1 MSDTT
6 KTKPEGEALPG
17 IPLNKRQLGLWLIQQ
32 KSPQNGSYNVS
43 TAFRVESKLPIETVS
58 ELIIDMF
65 NFFPAFRTQVFL
77 DKGTPSQRI
86 LPKWN
91 GAVNIF
97 PMSKKLTIGQ
107 QLEKLNGLPFDFD
120 SELPSRINLI
130 EGRAGEIVVQVVFH
144 HIVADGTTARLIAQ
158 KLYENF
164 QAYINDVKATS
175 EPVEIGTYF
184 EAVQRHD
191 QPNPESMQFWA
202 EQLKGISLNIDL
214 ASQANAQE
222 GAGNTSEAST
232 VDSHEF
238 ELDSRLS
245 AEILSFSKKNRSTP
259 FCFFS
264 ALYSVVL
271 NRCFRANDFAL
282 GYLRDIRGKSDTAIA
297 GFFVEHIPLPVSF
310 TDELTGIDLIQK
322 FRKDLLAHR
331 KEGDVS
337 AVSVLEQ
344 YREGQAP
351 RGKELNVTIGSTIF
365 SSYTFGNKEKDGFEM
380 ASLPISTGELE
391 ADLALLLDTSGKKM
405 RFRINYDPN
414 LFSSFTIQA
423 METTFYQLI
432 EEMLQKGEQPIT
444 SWELVNEE
452 ERELLLPGY
461 GLVERDFGNYKIF
474 PEVFIERVKEQ
485 PDALAII
492 DGDDYYT
499 YQQVHEL
506 VNVVSNSL
514 IQQGVKSG
522 DNVAL
527 CMQRG
532 IRMVTSILGVHK
544 AGGTYIPLDPTFPPE
559 RLHMILDDSEV
570 KAVVL
575 QDDFREKLQEI
586 VPDGVPMMNVQDMME
601 SEDPE
606 LRKDSPVINDN
617 PVAVVLYTSGSTGR
631 PKGVEIGHLA
641 LLNIL
646 HDLEYRFP
654 MEQGD
659 RHLLKTNYVFD
670 VSINELFSWFM
681 GRGTLVI
688 LPPDTERDLEF
699 VINYVNDMNVT
710 HVIFVHSM
718 LTAIIDYLADKPRS
732 VMFPQV
738 KHLTSTG
745 EKFTRTTFDRIKELG
760 INHLS
765 IENLYGPTEAAI
777 YCSHYPIL
785 DWNKN
790 SRNVPIG
797 RPIANIRN
805 YIVDE
810 QMKLLPPGFAGELCV
825 AGAGLAFGYRNLPE
839 KTASAF
845 LENPYAI
852 GEHTK
857 LYRTGDS
864 VRIMEDGNIEY
875 FGRIDT
881 QVKIRGLRIELGE
894 IEERMRQHPIVGEAV
909 AVVKQTSVGPAI
921 VAYYSCDDG
930 EQARSVLTDYLAQ
943 YLAPYMIPQYFVYI
957 EKMPTTATGKLDRK
971 GLELL
976 PLEEKQSD
984 VEFEEGDDST
994 NAPVNTA
1001 ELETKLLQIWQE
1013 VLQKKSVGANDN
1025 FFELGGHSL
1034 LITKVTQKIEEKLGM
1049 GISVTDF
1056 FRFPNIRDLTSFL
1069 ASQHDVSDMPVQA
1082 TQDTLREKDEDI
1094 AVIGIACR
1102 YPGSKDAD
1110 VFWDNLVNGK
1120 EGILEFTNEELS
1132 SSGELPTLYKHPN
1145 YVKRKGMIAGAKD
1158 FDANFFNYSPREAE
1172 ILDPQQRL
1180 FLEEAYHALEDG
1192 GYGNIGQTQNVG
1204 VYGGSGFNYYTD
1216 NLNDYMRHN
1225 KSVTP
1230 YQVMVGNG
1238 NDFLC
1243 TRVAYKLNLSGP
1255 AITVQTACSTSL
1267 VAIERACADLR
1278 EGRCDMALAG
1288 GVSLISGV
1296 EISGY
1301 MYREGMILSPDG
1313 RCRTFDSQAKGTVPS
1328 QGVGLVLLKPLSQAI
1343 KDGDH
1348 IRAVIKGAAIN
1359 NDANAKV
1366 GYTAPGIDGQK
1377 DVIRTAQ
1384 IRAGVDPA
1392 SISYI
1397 EAHGTATPMGDPI
1410 EISALS
1416 MAFNESKEKIE
1427 RGSCAIGSVKSNI
1440 GHSDTA
1446 AGVAGLIKTVL
1457 CLEHAQLV
1465 PSLHYKQPN
1474 PNIDFGPFQVNTEA
1488 REWTTKP
1495 NTPRRAGVSAF
1506 GIGGTNAHIV
1516 LEQAPEKKTKEK
1528 PAVKAA
1534 TPFICLPI
1542 SAASTLSLNSNVNQ
1556 VKTFLDS
1563 GKCESAEGLAYTLQ
1577 LGRHAHRHRKMALLP
1592 RTDDGSFALNASAL
1606 ILREEKDSQFS
1617 SDDAISFVFDG
1628 NLDVQA
1634 LQSFRTLAEQAPI
1647 YATYLANVKKSLKL
1661 QWQTKAANLLES
1673 DISEEEAQRACLS
1686 ALYTLALANLMRDL
1700 GLKPSSIVGSGYGQA
1715 TAAVF
1720 AGLVKADTAL
1730 ALFTG
1735 GDVGTSNVK
1744 AHASSSLYLST
1755 LEKWQSGQIELD
1767 LNALDMNN
1775 HANVDDALLKGAID
1789 TEQSVKA
1796 FILQTEAANPSEH
1809 LYHLI
1814 ADTWCSGSEVNWQ
1827 VLYGENHPQ
1836 RVAAPLYAFD
1846 KKQYWVADPKLTGP
1860 DRQLWSALVNRTFTT
1875 LVENEGLVNNMT
1887 FIQKQ
1892 ATKHDAALVFM
1903 AKALNAIAHTPV
1915 EFGQPYDLSQLTL
1928 DRVIDKYKS
1937 LVGDWVDEVN
1947 HYIDRI
1953 HSAELQKAIQTSE
1966 GLESFIVQLRQVWE
1980 DEPAY
1985 ISRIIDCGHLLPDT
1999 LEGKADI
2006 ISTLS
2011 VDGEYFNA
2019 FGNEEL
2025 VKNSPQIQYC
2035 NLAVSSMLDN
2045 LLRQLPKDVSLKV
2058 IEIGGGSGY
2067 ATKEILP
2074 KLAGTECQYSFTDTN
2089 EYLLEQA
2096 RKRYLEY
2103 DYLTCSPLDI
2113 EYSPQAQGYPENNY
2127 DVIVL
2132 GNSLYNVR
2140 NIDEALANVHSMLAP
2155 GGMLILWEI
2164 TSPQL
2169 EFAITESLMMNP
2181 LHDGI
2186 RTQANPFVSVDTLQE
2201 KLYATGF
2208 EQVEPLTPAEH
2219 SAHSVLIAKAG
2230 EPQVKRAFSYAKNK
2244 DYRLQTNF
2252 VGCEI
2257 NHIDTKSLPE
2267 EEPQSNQPSVA
2278 EVIAN
2283 LWCEHFSIDEVNPED
2298 NFFDLGGESLM
2309 ALGLV
2314 DDINQ
2319 AFDLSVAV
2327 NTLYEVPTLSALSE
2341 FVASQLPETSLP
2353 DKPKSTQDMVNDL
2366 WLEHLNLQEL
2376 NPDDDFFDLGGDSLI
2391 ALGMIEDINNMFS
2404 TDISANI
2411 LYDNP
2416 TLGKLSELVMS
2427 RQQQESAKPVA
2438 AKPTSA
2444 PAKHSKFTPLVQLQQ
2459 GTNENLPPI
2468 FLVHA
2473 AGGGLILFSRLVA
2486 ALGKEYTVYG
2496 FESPPDLPQNS
2507 IEELAD
2513 TYLNALLQKF
2523 PFKESFIIGGHSFG
2537 PVVALEITR
2546 KLIEF
2551 GKTVE
2556 SMILIDPPGPG
2567 KMPKHPENYT
2577 DILLHLNDDIVK
2589 LDKQYMLGLPLE
2601 EQISY
2606 FHQLSGETLWKHH
2619 FSIITPAFVTTFK
2632 KQLDMLQSYTFPPL
2646 ACNGIYF
2653 TPTQSM
2659 PLLPKDMFTAWESI
2673 LEGNLEV
2680 VEVEG
2685 NHISMVEN
2693 PGAMTIAEVIKAKF
2707 N

>member
-6 KTKPEGEALPG
+6 KTKPEDEALPG

-32 KSPQNGSYNVS
+32 RSPQNGSYNVS
-43 TAFRVESKLPIETVS
+43 TAFRIESELPIETVS
-58 ELIIDMF
+58 ELVIDMF
-65 NFFPAFRTQVFL
+65 NFFPAFRTQVFV
-77 DKGTPSQRI
+77 DKGVPSQRI

-97 PMSKKLTIGQ
+97 PMSKKLTIEQ
-107 QLEKLNGLPFDFD
+107 QLEKLNGYPFDFD

-130 EGRAGEIVVQVVFH
+130 EGKPGEIVIQVVFH
-144 HIVADGTTARLIAQ
+144 HIVADGTTARLIANR
-158 KLYENF
+158 LYENF
-164 QAYINDVKATS
+164 QTYINDIKPAS
-175 EPVEIGTYF
+175 EPTEIGTYF
-184 EAVQRHD
+184 DAVQRHD
-191 QPNPESMQFWA
+191 QPNPEAMQFWE

-222 GAGNTSEAST
+222 GAGSSDSSGVA
-232 VDSHEF
+232 SHEF

-271 NRCFRANDFAL
+271 NRCFRANDFAI
-282 GYLRDIRGKSDTAIA
+282 GYLRDIRGKADTSIA
-297 GFFVEHIPLPVSF
+297 GFFVEHIPLAISI

-322 FRKDLLAHR
+322 LRKDLLSHR

-344 YREGQAP
+344 YREGQPP

-365 SSYTFGNKEKDGFEM
+365 SSYTFGDQEKDHFKVT
-380 ASLPISTGELE
+380 SLPISTGELE

-432 EEMLQKGEQPIT
+432 EEMLQKGEQPIH
-444 SWELVNEE
+444 SWELVSEE
-452 ERELLLPGY
+452 EKELLLPGY
-461 GLVERDFGNYKIF
+461 GLVERDFGNDKIF

-506 VNVVSNSL
+506 VNVVSNTL
-514 IQQGVKSG
+514 IQEGVKSG

-532 IRMVTSILGVHK
+532 VRMVTSILGVHK

-575 QDDFREKLQEI
+575 QEDFKEKLSEI
-586 VPDGVPMMNVQDMME
+586 VADGVPMLNVQEMME
-601 SEDPE
+601 SDDPE
-606 LRKDSPVINDN
+606 LLKDSPVINDN
-617 PVAVVLYTSGSTGR
+617 PIAVVLYTSGSTGR

-670 VSINELFSWFM
+670 VSINEMFSWFM

-699 VINYVNDMNVT
+699 VINYVNDMDIT

-732 VMFPQV
+732 VMFPKV

-777 YCSHYPIL
+777 YCSHYSIL
-785 DWNKN
+785 DWKKN

-845 LENPYAI
+845 IENPFSI
-852 GEHTK
+852 GEHTR

-921 VAYYSCDDG
+921 VAYYSCEEG
-930 EQARSVLTDYLAQ
+930 EQSRNVLTDYLGQ
-943 YLAPYMIPQYFVYI
+943 YLAPYMIPQYFVFI

-971 GLELL
+971 GLELM

-984 VEFEEGDDST
+984 AEISESDDAGG
-994 NAPVNTA
+994 APVNTA

-1069 ASQHDVSDMPVQA
+1069 ASQHDVSDMPIQA

-1094 AVIGIACR
+1094 AVIGLACR

-1110 VFWDNLVNGK
+1110 TFWDNLVNGV

-1145 YVKRKGMIAGAKD
+1145 YVKRKGLISGAKE

-1192 GYGNIGQTQNVG
+1192 GYGNISQTQNVG

-1230 YQVMVGNG
+1230 YQVMVGNA

-1243 TRVAYKLNLSGP
+1243 TRIAYKLNLSGP
-1255 AITVQTACSTSL
+1255 AITMQTACSTSL

-1328 QGVGLVLLKPLSQAI
+1328 QGVGLVLLKPLKQAI
-1343 KDGDH
+1343 KDGDN

-1416 MAFNESKEKIE
+1416 MAFHESKEKIE

-1457 CLEHAQLV
+1457 CLEHGTLV

-1506 GIGGTNAHIV
+1506 GIGGTNAHVV
-1516 LEQAPEKKTKEK
+1516 LEQAPEKKEKEK
-1528 PAVKAA
+1528 AVTKRVA
-1534 TPFICLPI
+1534 PFLCLPV
-1542 SAASTLSLNSNVNQ
+1542 SAASTCSLSSNFNQ
-1556 VKTFLDS
+1556 VKAYLNS
-1563 GKCESAEGLAYTLQ
+1563 ERCESVEGLAYTLQ

-1592 RTDDGSFALNASAL
+1592 RSEDGTFVADANHL
-1606 ILREEKDSQFS
+1606 ILREEGDSQFNS
-1617 SDDAISFVFDG
+1617 EDVIHVVFDG
-1628 NLDVQA
+1628 NTSPEV
-1634 LQSFRTLAEQAPI
+1634 LQSFRALAEDAPL
-1647 YATYLANVKKSLKL
+1647 YATYVDKLKKSLKL
-1661 QWQTKAANLLES
+1661 KWQTKAAHILET
-1673 DISEEEAQRACLS
+1673 DITDDNAERACLS
-1686 ALYTLALANLMRDL
+1686 MLYTLAYANLAQDL
-1700 GLKPSSIVGSGYGQA
+1700 GLEVTHIVGSGIGQA
-1715 TAAVF
+1715 AASVL
-1720 AGLVKADTAL
+1720 AGLMKTDTAFEL
-1730 ALFTG
+1730 LSTG
-1735 GDVGTSNVK
+1735 STEDTDGAK
-1744 AHASSSLYLST
+1744 AHLRGAIYLSSLN
-1755 LEKWQSGQIELD
+1755 EWQSGPVEFELTTLD
-1767 LNALDMNN
+1767 FNSHVDVTDSLLNQA
-1775 HANVDDALLKGAID
+1775 DDSAQASK
-1789 TEQSVKA
+1789 
-1796 FILQTEAANPSEH
+1796 ILAMQVNADAPSAH

-1814 ADTWCSGSEVNWQ
+1814 ADIWNKGSEVNWQ
-1827 VLYGENHPQ
+1827 VLYGEHHPQ
-1836 RVAAPLYAFD
+1836 RVAAPLYVFD

-1875 LVENEGLVNNMT
+1875 LVENEGLVNNMA

-1903 AKALNAIAHTPV
+1903 ARAINAIATTPV
-1915 EFGQPYDLSQLTL
+1915 EFGQPYTIEQL
-1928 DRVIDKYKS
+1928 DMGRVVEKYQS
-1937 LVGDWVDEVN
+1937 LVADWVEEIN
-1947 HYIDRI
+1947 HYIDRV
-1953 HSAELQKAIQTSE
+1953 HSAELQKAIQTDD
-1966 GLESFIVQLRQVWE
+1966 GLDSFIKQLRQVWD
-1980 DEPAY
+1980 DESAY
-1985 ISRIIDCGHLLPDT
+1985 ISRMIDCGHMLIDT
-1999 LEGKADI
+1999 LQGKAEI
-2006 ISTLS
+2006 VNTLS
-2011 VDGEYFNA
+2011 VNGEYFNA

-2025 VKNSPQIQYC
+2025 VKNSPQIHYC

-2058 IEIGGGSGY
+2058 LEIGGGSGY
-2067 ATKEILP
+2067 ATREILP
-2074 KLAGTECQYSFTDTN
+2074 KLANTECQYSFTDTN
-2089 EYLLEQA
+2089 EYLLERA
-2096 RKRYLEY
+2096 RERYIEY

-2113 EYSPQAQGYPENNY
+2113 EFSPQAQGYPDNNY
-2127 DVIVL
+2127 DVVVV

-2140 NIDEALANVHSMLAP
+2140 NIDEALAHVHSLLAP

-2169 EFAITESLMMNP
+2169 EFAITESLMMDP
-2181 LHDGI
+2181 IHDGT

-2257 NHIDTKSLPE
+2257 NHIDTKTLPE

-2327 NTLYEVPTLSALSE
+2327 NTLYEVPTLAALSE
-2341 FVASQLPETSLP
+2341 FVASQLPETSVP

-2416 TLGKLSELVMS
+2416 TLGKLTELVMS
-2427 RQQQESAKPVA
+2427 RQQQETSKPVA
-2438 AKPTSA
+2438 AKPSKA
-2444 PAKHSKFTPLVQLQQ
+2444 QSKPVKFTPLVQLQQ

-2537 PVVALEITR
+2537 PVVALEISR

-2606 FHQLSGETLWKHH
+2606 FHQLSGETLWKKH

-2659 PLLPKDMFTAWESI
+2659 PLLPKDMFTAWESV

-2680 VEVEG
+2680 IEVEG

-2693 PGAMTIAEVIKAKF
+2693 PGAMTIAEIIKAKF

>member
-1 MSDTT
+1 MSETI
-6 KTKPEGEALPG
+6 KAKPEDEAQSG
-17 IPLNKRQLGLWLIQQ
+17 ISLNKRQLGLWLIQQ

-43 TAFRVESKLPIETVS
+43 TAFRIKSELPLETVS
-58 ELIIDMF
+58 ELVIDMF
-65 NFFPAFRTQVFL
+65 NFFPAFRTEIYV
-77 DKGTPSQRI
+77 DKGTPMQRV
-86 LPKWN
+86 LPRWT

-97 PMSKKLTIGQ
+97 PLSKKLTIEQ
-107 QLEKLNGLPFDFD
+107 QLEKLNGFPFDFN

-130 EGRAGEIVVQVVFH
+130 EGNPGEIVIQVVFH

-158 KLYENF
+158 RLYENF
-164 QAYINDVKATS
+164 QIHINNA
-175 EPVEIGTYF
+175 EIESLPTAVDTYF

-191 QPNPESMQFWA
+191 NLAPEAMQYWKDK
-202 EQLKGISLNIDL
+202 LTGISLHVDL

-222 GAGNTSEAST
+222 GVSSSSDKSPIGSL
-232 VDSHEF
+232 EF
-238 ELDSRLS
+238 ELDSRTS
-245 AEILSFSKKNRSTP
+245 ADILSFSKKHRSTP

-264 ALYSVVL
+264 AVYSIL
-271 NRCFRANDFAL
+271 INRCFRANDFAL
-282 GYLRDIRGKSDTAIA
+282 GYLRDIRAKKDARIA
-297 GFFVEHIPLPVSF
+297 GFFVEHIPLPVSI
-310 TDELTGIDLIQK
+310 TDELTGIDMLQK
-322 FRKDLLAHR
+322 FRQDLLAHR
-331 KEGDVS
+331 NEGDVS
-337 AVSVLEQ
+337 AVAVLEQ

-351 RGKELNVTIGSTIF
+351 RGRELNVTIGATIF
-365 SSYTFGNKEKDGFEM
+365 SSYTFGDPDKDGFSM
-380 ASLPISTGELE
+380 TSLPISTGELE
-391 ADLALLLDTSGKKM
+391 ADLALLLDTSSKNM
-405 RFRINYDPN
+405 RFRINYDAN
-414 LFSSFTIQA
+414 LFNSFTIQA
-423 METTFYQLI
+423 METTLYQLI
-432 EEMLQKGEQPIT
+432 EEMLYKGDQPVN
-444 SWELVNEE
+444 SWELINEDE
-452 ERELLLPGY
+452 KELLLPGY
-461 GLVERDFGNYKIF
+461 GLVERDFGDYKIF
-474 PEVFIERVKEQ
+474 PEVFVERVQEQ

-506 VNVVSNSL
+506 VNVVSNTL
-514 IQQGVKSG
+514 IQSGIKSG

-575 QDDFREKLQEI
+575 QEDFREKLSKI
-586 VPDGVPMMNVQDMME
+586 VNDNVPMLNVQDMME
-601 SEDPE
+601 SDDPA
-606 LRKDSPVINDN
+606 LCKDSPMINDN

-670 VSINELFSWFM
+670 VSINEMFSWFM

-699 VINYVNDMNVT
+699 VINYVNDMDIT

-732 VMFPQV
+732 VMFPKV

-760 INHLS
+760 FNHLS

-785 DWNKN
+785 EWTKN

-839 KTASAF
+839 KTAEAF
-845 LENPYAI
+845 VDNPFAI
-852 GEHTK
+852 GKDTR

-894 IEERMRQHPIVGEAV
+894 IEERMRQHPIVSEAV
-909 AVVKQTSVGPAI
+909 AVVKQTNTGPAI
-921 VAYYSCDDG
+921 VAYYSSDDG
-930 EQARSVLTDYLAQ
+930 EQTRQVLTDYLNQ

-971 GLELL
+971 GLELM

-984 VEFEEGDDST
+984 IEVDESDDAGG
-994 NAPVNTA
+994 APVNTV
-1001 ELETKLLQIWQE
+1001 ELENKLLQIWQE

-1056 FRFPNIRDLTSFL
+1056 FRFPNIRELTSFL

-1082 TQDTLREKDEDI
+1082 TQDTLRDKEEDI
-1094 AVIGIACR
+1094 AVIGLACR
-1102 YPGSKDAD
+1102 YPGAKDAD
-1110 VFWDNLVNGK
+1110 AFWDNLVNGV

-1145 YVKRKGMIAGAKD
+1145 YVKRKGMISGAKE

-1180 FLEEAYHALEDG
+1180 FLEEAFHALEDG
-1192 GYGNIGQTQNVG
+1192 GYGDISQTQNVG

-1225 KSVTP
+1225 KSVTS
-1230 YQVMVGNG
+1230 YQVMVGNA

-1243 TRVAYKLNLSGP
+1243 TRVAYKLNLCGP
-1255 AITVQTACSTSL
+1255 AITMQTACSTSL

-1313 RCRTFDSQAKGTVPS
+1313 HCRTFDSQAKGTVPS
-1328 QGVGLVLLKPLSQAI
+1328 QGVGLVLLKPLSQAL

-1348 IRAVIKGAAIN
+1348 IRAIVKGAAIN

-1366 GYTAPGIDGQK
+1366 GYTAPGIDGQR

-1384 IRAGVDPA
+1384 IRAGIDPA

-1427 RGSCAIGSVKSNI
+1427 RASCAIGSVKSNI

-1457 CLEHAQLV
+1457 CLEHGTLV

-1474 PNIDFGPFQVNTEA
+1474 PNIDFGPFHVNTET
-1488 REWTTKP
+1488 REWTTKA

-1516 LEQAPEKKTKEK
+1516 LEQAPEKKEK
-1528 PAVKAA
+1528 PTKNKAK
-1534 TPFICLPI
+1534 TPFVCLPL
-1542 SAASTLSLNSNVNQ
+1542 SGASNIALNSNVNQ
-1556 VKTFLDS
+1556 LNAFLDK
-1563 GKCESAEGLAYTLQ
+1563 GRCESLEGLAYTLQ
-1577 LGRHAHRHRKMALLP
+1577 RGRHPHRHRKLALAPYL
-1592 RTDDGSFALNASAL
+1592 DNVSAL
-1606 ILREEKDSQFS
+1606 TSSQLIMRTEKDARFNDGDSI
-1617 SDDAISFVFDG
+1617 AYVFAEEPSESHI
-1628 NLDVQA
+1628 NTLQQLASEVPVYQAYVQK
-1634 LQSFRTLAEQAPI
+1634 L
-1647 YATYLANVKKSLKL
+1647 VKSLKL
-1661 QWQTKAANLLES
+1661 KWQTQMANLMES
-1673 DISEEEAQRACLS
+1673 AISDDIAQKACLS
-1686 ALYTLALANLMRDL
+1686 AIYSLALANLMRDF
-1700 GLKPSSIVGSGYGQA
+1700 GLQPKAIVGSGYGQII
-1715 TAAVF
+1715 AAVF
-1720 AGLVKADTAL
+1720 AGLIKPDVAL
-1730 ALFTG
+1730 SLFTDG
-1735 GDVGTSNVK
+1735 EVTDTQIK
-1744 AHASSSLYLST
+1744 ANASAPIYFSA
-1755 LEKWQSGQIELD
+1755 LEMWHSGQVELD
-1767 LNALDMNN
+1767 LNSLNVAAKVNIDQALVAE
-1775 HANVDDALLKGAID
+1775 HLGADQTIQLFNP
-1789 TEQSVKA
+1789 TVN
-1796 FILQTEAANPSEH
+1796 TEAPVED
-1809 LYHLI
+1809 LYHLF
-1814 ADTWCSGSEVNWQ
+1814 ADVWCMGAEVNWDVFYQ
-1827 VLYGENHPQ
+1827 NQHPQ
-1836 RVAAPLYAFD
+1836 RVKAPLYAFD

-1860 DRQLWSALVNRTFTT
+1860 DRQLWSALVNRTYST
-1875 LVENEGLVNNMT
+1875 LVENEGLVNNMA

-1903 AKALNAIAHTPV
+1903 ARALNRIAHSPV
-1915 EFGQPYDLSQLTL
+1915 EFGQPYSVEQLNL
-1928 DRVIDKYKS
+1928 NSVVEKYQP
-1937 LVGDWVDEVN
+1937 LVADWVDELN
-1947 HYIDRI
+1947 TYIDRV
-1953 HSAELQKAIQTSE
+1953 HSAELQKAIQSDE
-1966 GLESFIVQLRQVWE
+1966 ELESFIVQLRQLWD
-1980 DEPAY
+1980 DEQAY
-1985 ISRIIDCGHLLPDT
+1985 ISRIIDCGHLLSDI
-1999 LEGKADI
+1999 LDGKVEAI
-2006 ISTLS
+2006 NVLS
-2011 VDGEYFNA
+2011 VEGEYFNA
-2019 FGNEEL
+2019 FGDEKL
-2025 VKNSPQIQYC
+2025 VENSPQIQYC

-2058 IEIGGGSGY
+2058 LEIGGGSGY
-2067 ATKEILP
+2067 ATKEIMP
-2074 KLAGTECQYSFTDTN
+2074 KLTKTSCQYSFTDTN
-2089 EYLLEQA
+2089 DILLERA
-2096 RKRYLEY
+2096 GKRYAEY
-2103 DYLTCSPLDI
+2103 DYFTSSRLDI
-2113 EYSPQAQGYPENNY
+2113 EFSPQAQGYPENNY
-2127 DVIVL
+2127 DVVVV

-2140 NIDEALANVHSMLAP
+2140 NIDEALAHVHSLLAP
-2155 GGMLILWEI
+2155 GGMLIMWEI

-2181 LHDGI
+2181 IHDGL
-2186 RTQANPFVSVDTLQE
+2186 RSQANPFIGVDALQE

-2230 EPQVKRAFSYAKNK
+2230 EPQVKRAFSYSTGK

-2252 VGCEI
+2252 VGCDI
-2257 NHIDTKSLPE
+2257 TPLNSTQE
-2267 EEPQSNQPSVA
+2267 ESASSHLSVA
-2278 EVIAN
+2278 EIIAN
-2283 LWCEHFSIDEVNPED
+2283 LWCEHFNIEEVNPED

-2309 ALGLV
+2309 ALGLI
-2314 DDINQ
+2314 DDINE
-2319 AFDLSVAV
+2319 AFELTVAV

-2341 FVASQLPETSLP
+2341 FVAGQLPETSHQIKQ
-2353 DKPKSTQDMVNDL
+2353 DKPKSTQDRVNQL
-2366 WLEHLNLQEL
+2366 WLEHLNLSEL

-2391 ALGMIEDINNMFS
+2391 ALGMIEDINNIFS

-2416 TLGKLSELVMS
+2416 TLSKLTELVQHN
-2427 RQQQESAKPVA
+2427 QQQKTTKSAA
-2438 AKPTSA
+2438 AKA
-2444 PAKHSKFTPLVQLQQ
+2444 PKAAQKPAKFTPLVQLQQ
-2459 GTNENLPPI
+2459 GTNEDLPPI
-2468 FLVHA
+2468 FFVHA

-2513 TYLNALLQKF
+2513 TYLNALMQKF
-2523 PFKESFIIGGHSFG
+2523 PFKQSFIIGGHSFG
-2537 PVVALEITR
+2537 PVVALEISR

-2589 LDKQYMLGLPLE
+2589 LDKQYMLALPLE

-2606 FHQLSGETLWKHH
+2606 FHQLAGETLWKKH

-2632 KQLDMLQSYTFPPL
+2632 KQLDMLQNYTFAPL
-2646 ACNGIYF
+2646 DCEGIYF
-2653 TPTQSM
+2653 TPSQSM
-2659 PLLPKDMFTAWESI
+2659 PLLPKDMYTAWESI
-2673 LEGNLEV
+2673 LEGQLEV

-2685 NHISMVEN
+2685 NHISMIEN
-2693 PGAMTIAEVIKAKF
+2693 PGAITIADRIKAKF
-2707 N
+2707 S